1 MDELTSTAGI
11 VALAAMVTGVVA
23 VVLGGMC
30 LLKLRR
36 VQAAQSAVLG
46 GHAQRDLVAHAERL
60 EGGFVD
66 LREWVEDS
74 LARLDQRALAH
85 DERIAGCVAHHGLVR
100 YDAYGEMSGRQS
112 ASLAL
117 LDGRGSGVVVS
128 AISHRDHARLYF
140 KQIREGDPEIELS
153 PEEQQAIQTAL
164 SAPRRQ
170 SSAASAI

>member
-1 MDELTSTAGI
+1 MDELTSTVGI
-11 VALAAMVTGVVA
+11 VALAAVATAAVA
-23 VVLGGMC
+23 VLLAGVC
-30 LLKLRR
+30 FLKLRR
-36 VQAAQSAVLG
+36 LQAAQSAVLG
-46 GHAQRDLVAHAERL
+46 GHAQRDLVAHAQRL

-74 LARLDQRALAH
+74 LGRLDQRAAGH
-85 DERIAGCVAHHGLVR
+85 DERIAGCVAHQGLVR

-153 PEEQQAIQTAL
+153 PEEQEAIQAAL
-164 SAPRRQ
+164 SAPSRQ
-170 SSAASAI
+170 SSAASA

>member
-1 MDELTSTAGI
+1 MDELSSTTGI
-11 VALAAMVTGVVA
+11 VALAAVA
-23 VVLGGMC
+23 AGALAVLLAITC
-30 LLKLRR
+30 LVKLRR
-36 VQAAQSAVLG
+36 VQAAQSTVLG

-74 LARLDQRALAH
+74 LARLDQRAAAH
-85 DERIAGCVAHHGLVR
+85 DERIAGCVSHRGLVR

-117 LDGRGSGVVVS
+117 LDGLGSGVVVS

-140 KQIREGDPEIELS
+140 KQIREGDSEIELS
-153 PEEQQAIQTAL
+153 PEEQEAIQAAL
-164 SAPRRQ
+164 LAPRRQ
-170 SSAASAI
+170 SSAASA